1 MNFKKTKR
9 ILLGAVIFCSSL
21 NAQIF
26 QDGRNC
32 NRVQADNNGGNDV
45 CVRTAP
51 APTGNANDI
60 KTLLRNAQIPQSVIN
75 SRLTDGL
82 FANHIAGM
90 AAVRETSALLAARR
104 NTYTGQGTIVNQSNL
119 EQNRNAIANNGGT
132 FIFRGNITI
141 DAISKF
147 IQVGSNTTIWIDG
160 TVTYTGPQPNGTTP
174 DEFSVSDVV
183 NGVFEVRGTN
193 NRNRKT
199 NVNFFGTKR
208 GKIITNGRCAGVFT
222 RFVRN
227 LEISGIN
234 FERCRN
240 VLFINNTVDSKLEGN
255 FIYNSERRAI
265 HIKATN
271 NVEVS
276 KNLIFEAK
284 VDGIDVDAF
293 AKNTDVL
300 KNVVCHTGDRFMIW
314 TEIAVE
320 NTVVDQNVGMF
331 MPNADRRALAFQ
343 ENGSETTQPPTR
355 DNTYSNNHVFYAD
368 LNKGNRGFVLNPRR
382 RIVRESITFRN
393 NYVWQSITRKLPYE
407 DPKTN
412 TFDDVY
418 YYTPG
423 TNNNPAPSNPPVVVN
438 PPTPAPTP
446 TPAPPTNGGGTNL
459 AIGKTVSQS
468 STYQNNNDFNAQRAI
483 DGNTNIFTHTNN
495 DANAWWEIDLG
506 SLSQITNIQVFNRA
520 DCCQNRL
527 QRFHVLVSNNA
538 FTSKNLNQT
547 INQSGVGNFFTAGE
561 AASPT
566 NININRRGRYV
577 RVQLAGTN
585 FLHIGE
591 VRINGTANTGG
602 GNGGN
607 NNPTFVLTK
616 RNASGFSI
624 DGNNGG
630 ANQQNVYLWS
640 RNTGNVNQQWE
651 EIDRGNGFYSYR
663 KKNTNFCLDGGNGG
677 ANGQNVKLFTCGA
690 NNQNQHWRKVN
701 INGNFRLEKRNAPG
715 FSIDG
720 GNGGAREQNVYLWA
734 SSNTNQNQ
742 QWSFA
747 SVSGAKLLDNNQ
759 PEITFYPNPAQHT
772 VFLDNI
778 EEFNTV
784 TIYNMQG
791 AKVLSKPLNT
801 NDIDVSKLANGAYIL
816 EFKGDTFKRIERI
829 VINN

>member
-1 MNFKKTKR
+1 MKAQITKML
-9 ILLGAVIFCSSL
+9 LLGLVALGSTA

-32 NRVQADNNGGNDV
+32 TRVPADNNGGNEV
-45 CVRTAP
+45 CVRVAP

-60 KTLLRNAQIPQSVIN
+60 RSVLQNARIPQPVIN
-75 SRLTDGL
+75 SRLTQG
-82 FANHIAGM
+82 FYANHIAGQ
-90 AAVRETSALLAARR
+90 AAVRETAAILAARR
-104 NTYTGQGTIVNQSNL
+104 NTYTGQGTVVNQSNL
-119 EQNRNAIANNGGT
+119 EQNRAAIANNGGT
-132 FIFRGNITI
+132 FIFRGNITVN
-141 DAISKF
+141 AISKF

-174 DEFSVSDVV
+174 DQFSVSDVV
-183 NGVFEVRGTN
+183 NGVFEVRGSN
-193 NRNRKT
+193 NRNRKS

-208 GKIITNGRCAGVFT
+208 GKIITNGRCAGVYT

-227 LEISGIN
+227 LEISGVN

-255 FIYNSERRAI
+255 FIYQSERRAV

-276 KNLIFEAK
+276 RNLIFEAK

-320 NTVVDQNVGMF
+320 NTLVDQNVAMF
-331 MPNADRRALAFQ
+331 MPNADRRALAYQ

-382 RIVRESITFRN
+382 RIVRESIVFKN

-412 TFDDVY
+412 VFDDVF

-423 TNNNPAPSNPPVVVN
+423 SNNNPAPSNPPVVVT
-438 PPTPAPTP
+438 PPPAPTP
-446 TPAPPTNGGGTNL
+446 TPTPNPPANSGSNL
-459 AIGKTVSQS
+459 ATGKNVSQS
-468 STYQNNNDFNAQRAI
+468 SVYLNNQDFNARKAI
-483 DGNTNIFTHTNN
+483 DGDTSIFTHTNN
-495 DANAWWEIDLG
+495 DANAWWEVDLG
-506 SLSQITNIQVFNRA
+506 VVSQINNVQVFNRS
-520 DCCQNRL
+520 DCCQERL
-527 QRFHVLVSNNA
+527 QNFHVLVSNTP
-538 FTSKNLNQT
+538 FITKNLNQT
-547 INQSGVGNFFTAGE
+547 IGQSGVGNFFTSGQAG
-561 AASPT
+561 SPST
-566 NININRRGRYV
+566 ININRSGRYV
-577 RVQLAGTN
+577 RIQLAGTN

-591 VRINGTANTGG
+591 VRINGTAGSS
-602 GNGGN
+602 GGN
-607 NNPTFVLTK
+607 NGGSATTVVLTK
-616 RNASGFSI
+616 RNASGFAI
-624 DGNNGG
+624 DGRAGG

-640 RNTGNVNQQWE
+640 RNTSNVNQQWD
-651 EIDRGNGFYSYR
+651 EISRGNGFFSYR
-663 KKNTNFCLDGGNGG
+663 KRNTNFCLDGGNGG
-677 ANGQNVKLFTCGA
+677 TNGQNVKLFTCQT

-720 GNGGAREQNVYLWA
+720 GNGGARAQNVYLWA

-742 QWSFA
+742 QWSFSTA
-747 SVSGAKLLDNNQ
+747 GGAKILDTAT
-759 PEITFYPNPAQHT
+759 PEISVFPNPAQHVIT
-772 VFLDNI
+772 VDNI
-778 EEFNTV
+778 EEFDTV
-784 TIYNMQG
+784 TIYSIDG
-791 AKVLSKPLNT
+791 AKVLSKPLN
-801 NDIDVSKLANGAYIL
+801 NNLINVNALSNGVYLL
-816 EFKGDTFKRIERI
+816 EFTGDTFKRVERI